1 MTSGTGGYPNRGEKA
16 AVSLSQATNSWD
28 NVEVRRL
35 VLGLIA
41 AMAGITVVV
50 VAALQVPAVMD
61 TIATR
66 MIERQLSEQRHALF
80 EPDALRVLLCGTG
93 SPLPHPTRAQA
104 CVAVFAENQ
113 IWVVDVGPG
122 AANSLA
128 VLGVDT
134 SRIGAVLLT
143 HFHSDHIGAL
153 GELNLQTW
161 ARGRALPLRVYGPPG
176 VDRVVSGFNE
186 AYALDSAY
194 RTAHHGERLM
204 PLATSEMK
212 AETIDEPRYG
222 EGPSTV
228 FETGDLQVR
237 AFPVRHDPVRPAYG
251 YRFDYRGRSVVISGD
266 TSKTPALVDAAQG
279 ADLLVHEAEA
289 KHLVSKIG
297 EVAAELG
304 RPRVAKIMRDIQ
316 DYHSSPREA
325 ADAANLAGVK
335 LLVLTH
341 LVPPPSNRVAER
353 IFTRGIEEIRKDDW
367 LLGQDGLLITLP
379 ADSQS
384 IDLDVL

>member
-1 MTSGTGGYPNRGEKA
+1 MRTLA
-16 AVSLSQATNSWD
+16 
-28 NVEVRRL
+28 
-35 VLGLIA
+35 LGLIA
-41 AMAGITVVV
+41 AMAGVALVVV
-50 VAALQVPAVMD
+50 VALQVPLVTD

-66 MIERQLSEQRHALF
+66 MIERQLAEQRHALL

-93 SPLPHPTRAQA
+93 SPLPDPSRAKA

-143 HFHSDHIGAL
+143 HFHSDHIGDLA
-153 GELNLQTW
+153 ELNMQSW
-161 ARGRALPLRVYGPPG
+161 ASGRVLPLRVYGPPG
-176 VDRVVSGFNE
+176 VERVVSGFNE
-186 AYALDSAY
+186 AYALDSGY
-194 RTAHHGERLM
+194 RTAHHGEAFM
-204 PLATSEMK
+204 PLATSAMK

-222 EGPSTV
+222 DGPTTV
-228 FETGDLQVR
+228 FELGELRVR

-251 YRFDYRGRSVVISGD
+251 YRFDYLGRSVVISGD
-266 TSKTPALVDAAQG
+266 TSTSPALVDAAQS
-279 ADLLVHEAEA
+279 ADVLVHEAEA
-289 KHLVSKIG
+289 KHIVSKIG
-297 EVAAELG
+297 EIAEELG
-304 RPRVAKIMRDIQ
+304 RGRVAKIMADIQ

-325 ADAANLAGVK
+325 AEAANASDVR

-341 LVPPPSNRVAER
+341 LVPPPSNRIAER
-353 IFTRGIEEIRKDDW
+353 IFTRGIEEVRKDGW

-379 ADSQS
+379 ANSVEIEVDE
-384 IDLDVL
+384 L